1 MIVLGVTDP
10 VGDDNAAAIL
20 VDGELVGMV
29 EEERLNRI
37 KHARNMP
44 PTRAIAWCLEQAGCT
59 ISDVDVVAVGYS
71 DPKTMF
77 LESAKAVARRRV
89 ARRPAFRTIRG
100 EARVYRAHKQY
111 ATQLLRALGADEN
124 KLVWVRHHL
133 AHAASAFHLSPF
145 EQANIVSLDGSGGQ
159 DAGLLGVG
167 RGVDIEVFDYVDRET
182 SWGVFYEAFTAG
194 LGFRQHSDEGK
205 VMGLAAYGDPADA
218 AFPFVHLSGPDG
230 WPYYDRVAMYEEISR
245 IKPRTRDVYPIN
257 SYYEHIAARLQFS
270 LEAVMARITQEL
282 HARTGLTDFCL
293 AGGTALNC
301 SSNGKLLALPHV
313 ERLFVQPAAS
323 DAGTALGAAVWAY
336 VQRTGE
342 RPKTTFNHAYWGPE
356 YDNDEIQATL
366 DQAKITYR
374 KVDDVSAET
383 ARLVADDKIVG
394 WFQGR
399 VEVGPRALGARSIIA
414 NPTNPQMKDA
424 VNNNVKFR
432 EPWRPFAPSLLAEH
446 MEEYFGTTHE
456 SPFMILA
463 FQARDEVASKIPA
476 TLHVDGSGRPQ
487 TVDRETNPRYWRM
500 IDEFRKLT
508 GIPVVL
514 NTSFNVDSEPIV
526 CTPKNALATLY
537 MSGMDALAIG
547 DFIVEKDRTRK

>member
-1 MIVLGVTDP
+1 
-10 VGDDNAAAIL
+10 
-20 VDGELVGMV
+20 
-29 EEERLNRI
+29 
-37 KHARNMP
+37 
-44 PTRAIAWCLEQAGCT
+44 
-59 ISDVDVVAVGYS
+59 
-71 DPKTMF
+71 
-77 LESAKAVARRRV
+77 
-89 ARRPAFRTIRG
+89 
-100 EARVYRAHKQY
+100 
-111 ATQLLRALGADEN
+111 
-124 KLVWVRHHL
+124 
-133 AHAASAFHLSPF
+133 
-145 EQANIVSLDGSGGQ
+145 
-159 DAGLLGVG
+159 
-167 RGVDIEVFDYVDRET
+167 
-182 SWGVFYEAFTAG
+182 
-194 LGFRQHSDEGK
+194 
-205 VMGLAAYGDPADA
+205 
-218 AFPFVHLSGPDG
+218 
-230 WPYYDRVAMYEEISR
+230 
-245 IKPRTRDVYPIN
+245 
-257 SYYEHIAARLQFS
+257 
-270 LEAVMARITQEL
+270 
-282 HARTGLTDFCL
+282 
-293 AGGTALNC
+293 
-301 SSNGKLLALPHV
+301 
-313 ERLFVQPAAS
+313 VQPAAS

-463 FQARDEVASKIPA
+463 FQARDDVASKIPA

-508 GIPVVL
+508 GVPVVL

-547 DFIVEKDRTRK
+547 DFIVEKDGARK